1 MISKNLLKF
10 GPLLNKLLK
19 IFIMKILVTGKDGQ
33 LGRCMQ
39 DSSMYDKKNDY
50 WFFNREELDITDIKS
65 IEYVFDKIRPDFVIN
80 CAAYT
85 DVKGSED
92 FIDTC
97 FMINS
102 YGVENLTKTCEKYNA
117 YLVHISTDYVFDGK
131 KRVPYTEHDIPKPL
145 NQYGLSKLNGEYF
158 ATDYKK
164 GIVIRTSW
172 LYSEYGKN
180 FYKTNLQRIECSE
193 NTNVVC
199 DQIGCP
205 TYARDLSDFIVGTLI
220 QDKDISEKC
229 GLYHFSNNGQASW
242 YDFASA
248 IEMLKENISQKYEPM
263 RCGGRF
269 EVKFNIY
276 DKYITPTTTKEYGD
290 KVKRPKYSVL
300 DSGKL
305 EKTFN
310 VKNKHWLYSL
320 TRCMKND
327 SQL

>member
-1 MISKNLLKF
+1 MN
-10 GPLLNKLLK
+10 
-19 IFIMKILVTGKDGQ
+19 ILVTGKNGQ

-39 DSSMYDKKNDY
+39 DSAMHDKKNNY
-50 WFFNREELDITDIKS
+50 WFFNHEELDITDIKN
-65 IEYVFDKIRPDFVIN
+65 IEYVFEKIKPDFVIN

-85 DVKGSED
+85 DVKGAED
-92 FIDTC
+92 FIDTAYL
-97 FMINS
+97 INS
-102 YGVENLTKTCEKYNA
+102 DGVERLTKVCEKYDS

-131 KRVPYTEHDIPKPL
+131 KRVPYTEHDIEKPL
-145 NQYGLSKLNGEYF
+145 NQYGLSKLNGEGF
-158 ATDYKK
+158 VTDYKK

-180 FYKTNLQRIECSE
+180 FYKTMLYRIGCSE
-193 NTNVVC
+193 RTNVVS

-220 QDKDISEKC
+220 QDNGISEKC

-248 IEMLKENISQKYEPM
+248 IEMLKENSQKYDPI
-263 RCGGRF
+263 RCGG
-269 EVKFNIY
+269 
-276 DKYITPTTTKEYGD
+276 DKWAINLTIGEKCINPTTTKEYGD

-300 DSGKL
+300 DNGKL

-310 VKNKHWLYSL
+310 VRSKHWLYSL
-320 TRCMKND
+320 IRCMKND
-327 SQL
+327 NAI